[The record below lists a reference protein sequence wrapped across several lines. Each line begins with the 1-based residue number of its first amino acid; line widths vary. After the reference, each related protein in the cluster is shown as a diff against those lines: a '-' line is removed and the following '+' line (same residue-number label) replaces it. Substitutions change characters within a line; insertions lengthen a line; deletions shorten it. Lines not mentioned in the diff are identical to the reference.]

1 MDSWCVFLNRIND
14 DNMVKVK
21 LNLDD
26 VLLLDLNVMVEE
38 DEDIWQVILVIFVF
52 FIFGGFLNNFIII
65 YFWINLS
72 LVSFFEMFFQ

>member
-38 DEDIWQVILVIFVF
+38 DEDIWWVILVIFVF
-52 FIFGGFLNNFIII
+52 FILGGFLNNFIII

-72 LVSFFEMFFQ
+72 LVSFFEMFF

>member
-38 DEDIWQVILVIFVF
+38 DEDIWWVILVIFVF
-52 FIFGGFLNNFIII
+52 CILGGFLNNFIII

-72 LVSFFEMFFQ
+72 LVSFFEMFF

>member
-38 DEDIWQVILVIFVF
+38 DEDIWWVISVIFVF
-52 FIFGGFLNNFIII
+52 FILGGFLNDFIII

-72 LVSFFEMFFQ
+72 LVNFFEMFF